1 MPEHSDPPA
10 SPERLAMAGRWQAG
24 LRLKRKFL
32 YNELMKML
40 KADSLFHEWLKLEPD
55 WGWGWIGCSDCYWL
69 WEYLGLEKD
78 LDKAEEILR
87 KGLSVSNVSDR
98 DHIEDRLEYL
108 LKEKNK
114 IQPIIG

>member
-1 MPEHSDPPA
+1 VI
-10 SPERLAMAGRWQAG
+10 
-24 LRLKRKFL
+24 
-32 YNELMKML
+32 
-40 KADSLFHEWLKLEPD
+40 
-55 WGWGWIGCSDCYWL
+55 GWSDCFWL

-98 DHIEDRLEYL
+98 DHIEDRLEDL

-114 IQPIIG
+114 I